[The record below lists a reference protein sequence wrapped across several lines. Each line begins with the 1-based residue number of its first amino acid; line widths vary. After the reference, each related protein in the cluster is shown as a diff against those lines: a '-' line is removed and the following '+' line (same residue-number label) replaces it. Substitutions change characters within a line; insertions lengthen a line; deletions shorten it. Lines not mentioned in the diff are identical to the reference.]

1 MLPRYLIYNYIKY
14 LTIFLF
20 SFLITIWASQTI
32 RLLEIGV
39 SYNDLFEI
47 VYLTVLLIP
56 SYIINIFHLILIFSV
71 FFLNYKF
78 NNTNELFIISQ
89 YVKRKLISKN
99 FLVINIII
107 FLILIINSEYIS
119 QQLYKDYKQ
128 KEVELRSEFKVQV
141 QNSKR
146 EFKLD
151 DHFVI
156 FFDKFEDD
164 IFFNPK
170 AIIFSDDLLVESE
183 NAKITYNDN
192 KINLEFYNGSR
203 VSSSKKEKSITNFL
217 KFNFYIENNSEEI
230 VYPDKESFSVYELL
244 KQDDKK
250 LNVAGHSK
258 IINYIVILIMLI
270 NIHRVVNTINLKN
283 QTNYRNLKLLIFLL
297 TFIIANSFLNKI
309 LTLDTINNLIYY
321 CLNIILLILLQLGI
335 WKTYDYS

>member
-39 SYNDLFEI
+39 GYKDLFKI
-47 VYLTVLLIP
+47 VYLTILLIP

-78 NNTNELFIISQ
+78 NNTNELLIIRQ
-89 YVKRKLISKN
+89 YVKDKWIKRS
-99 FLVINIII
+99 F
-107 FLILIINSEYIS
+107 LIINIVIFSLLYLNSEYVS
-119 QQLYKDYKQ
+119 QNFYKDYKE
-128 KEVELRSEFKVQV
+128 KEVELRGEFKIQV
-141 QNSKR
+141 QNSKQ

-156 FFDKFEDD
+156 FFEKFEND
-164 IFFNPK
+164 IFYNPK

-183 NAKITYNDN
+183 NAKISYNDN
-192 KINLEFYNGSR
+192 NINLEFFNGSR

-217 KFNFYIENNSEEI
+217 KFNFYIESDSEKV
-230 VYPDKESFSVYELL
+230 VYPDKESFSVSELL
-244 KQDDKK
+244 SQNDKK

-258 IINYIVILIMLI
+258 IINYLLIIIILI
-270 NIHRVVNTINLKN
+270 NIYRVINSINIKN
-283 QTNYRNLKLLIFLL
+283 QINYKNLKLLILVL
-297 TFIIANSFLNKI
+297 GFIIINSFFNKI
-309 LTLDTINNLIYY
+309 LILNVISSQIYY
-321 CLNIILLILLQLGI
+321 IANVLFLTLLQFGFYKI
-335 WKTYDYS
+335 YDNS

>member
-47 VYLTVLLIP
+47 VYLTILLIP

-99 FLVINIII
+99 FLIINIII

-119 QQLYKDYKQ
+119 QHLYKDYKQ

-258 IINYIVILIMLI
+258 IINYIVILIVLI

>member
-1 MLPRYLIYNYIKY
+1 M
-14 LTIFLF
+14 
-20 SFLITIWASQTI
+20 
-32 RLLEIGV
+32 LEIGV

-47 VYLTVLLIP
+47 VYLTILLIP

-99 FLVINIII
+99 FLIINIII

-119 QQLYKDYKQ
+119 QHLYKDYKQ

-164 IFFNPK
+164 IFK
-170 AIIFSDDLLVESE
+170 STIIFSDDLLV
-183 NAKITYNDN
+183 
-192 KINLEFYNGSR
+192 GS
-203 VSSSKKEKSITNFL
+203 KCK
-217 KFNFYIENNSEEI
+217 
-230 VYPDKESFSVYELL
+230 
-244 KQDDKK
+244 
-250 LNVAGHSK
+250 
-258 IINYIVILIMLI
+258 NYIP
-270 NIHRVVNTINLKN
+270 TITK
-283 QTNYRNLKLLIFLL
+283 
-297 TFIIANSFLNKI
+297 
-309 LTLDTINNLIYY
+309 
-321 CLNIILLILLQLGI
+321 
-335 WKTYDYS
+335 

>member
-47 VYLTVLLIP
+47 VYLTILLIP

-89 YVKRKLISKN
+89 YVKRKIISKN

-119 QQLYKDYKQ
+119 QHLYKDYKQ

-283 QTNYRNLKLLIFLL
+283 QTNYRNIKLLIFLL

-321 CLNIILLILLQLGI
+321 CFNIVLLILLQLGI